1 MKVMRCSTGF
11 FRIVFGPL
19 AVAFCGLTF
28 VVVPASGV
36 LTFQNPHNFLQLLF
50 SFGPA
55 MIILGEGLYGIRGY
69 DLLLPRL
76 LRVVVVAWINP
87 RGSVPLSG
95 PSCLRRGR
103 TDSLLIIILV
113 VLVLVLLILSV
124 HDDEFSENLV

>member
-19 AVAFCGLTF
+19 AVGFCGLTF
-28 VVVPASGV
+28 VVVPTSGV

-55 MIILGEGLYGIRGY
+55 MIILGERLYGIRGY

-76 LRVVVVAWINP
+76 LRVVVVVARINP
-87 RGSVPLSG
+87 RRSVPLSA
-95 PSCLRRGR
+95 PSYLRRGG
-103 TDSLLIIILV
+103 SLLIIILV

-124 HDDEFSENLV
+124 HDDE